1 MRTRS
6 RLWLTVAGIAVLGAV
21 VALGVWRG
29 RRVEPRWVPPV
40 EPQPPESVE
49 PIASVPR
56 PPTARST
63 AASAEASL
71 MARLHELGE
80 TDPPRSL
87 ELAIEGNRLYPESK
101 DAPERGWIICK
112 SLVNMQRFEEAQAEA
127 RIMVERYPNTPWT
140 TDVERHL
147 LVNPLTHPSE
157 RGYGKKYEL
166 E

>member
-1 MRTRS
+1 MGIRS
-6 RLWLTVAGIAVLGAV
+6 RRWLTVAGIALLGTVTAV
-21 VALGVWRG
+21 VVWRG
-29 RRVEPRWVPPV
+29 KRAEPRSVPTV
-40 EPQPPESVE
+40 EPQPSESAE
-49 PIASVPR
+49 PIGSLRRPAS
-56 PPTARST
+56 ARST
-63 AASAEASL
+63 APSAEASL
-71 MARLHELGE
+71 MAKLHELGE

-87 ELAIEGNRLYPESK
+87 ELAIQGNRLYPESK

-140 TDVERHL
+140 LDVERHL